1 MRGLYFG
8 GRVTREL
15 LRDPLSYL
23 FCLCTPMAMQLLFF
37 LIWYN
42 MPGAAKDNMTIFR
55 ADTLAPGI
63 AYFGFSFIMLF
74 ASLLLSRDRST
85 AFLTRLYATPM
96 SSADFLIGYALPL
109 FTLGI
114 GQMVLTFSLA
124 GVLGAV
130 GGTPLAFV
138 GTLRAAL
145 ALLPS
150 LVFFIGV
157 GLLFGALLSQNAAPG
172 LVSVVITLSGVMG
185 GVWMPLEKMPKLERV
200 FSALPFVHGVRLA
213 RGAYQGAA
221 EHFGLHLVV
230 TLASAILAA
239 VIAVLAMGLARRR
252 ETR

>member
-15 LRDPLSYL
+15 LRDPLSYI

-37 LIWYN
+37 LIRYN
-42 MPGAAKDNMTIFR
+42 MPGAARDHMTIFR

-96 SSADFLIGYALPL
+96 SAADFLIGYALPL
-109 FTLGI
+109 FVLGI
-114 GQMVLTFSLA
+114 GQMILTFSLA
-124 GVLGAV
+124 AILGAV
-130 GGTPLAFV
+130 GGTPLTFV

-185 GVWMPLEKMPKLERV
+185 GVWMPLEDMPKLERV
-200 FSALPFVHGVRLA
+200 FSVLPFVHGVRLA
-213 RGAYQGAA
+213 RGAYRGGA
-221 EHFGLHLVV
+221 EHFGLHLGV
-230 TLASAILAA
+230 TLAAAVLAAAVAILA
-239 VIAVLAMGLARRR
+239 MHLARRR

>member
-1 MRGLYFG
+1 MRWLYFG

-15 LRDPLSYL
+15 LRDPLSYI

-37 LIWYN
+37 LIRYN
-42 MPGAAKDNMTIFR
+42 MPGAARDHMTIFR

-96 SSADFLIGYALPL
+96 SAADFLIGYALPL
-109 FTLGI
+109 FVLGI
-114 GQMVLTFSLA
+114 GQMILTFSLA
-124 GVLGAV
+124 AILGAV
-130 GGTPLAFV
+130 GGTPLTFV

-185 GVWMPLEKMPKLERV
+185 GVWMPLEDMPKLERV
-200 FSALPFVHGVRLA
+200 FSVLPFVHGVRLA
-213 RGAYQGAA
+213 RGAYRGGA
-221 EHFGLHLVV
+221 EHFGLHLGV
-230 TLASAILAA
+230 TLAAAVLAAAVAILA
-239 VIAVLAMGLARRR
+239 MHLARRR
-252 ETR
+252 ATR